1 MTDDAMG
8 ACVEMC
14 SDDGDCHD
22 EDKCCSNGCGHACQR
37 AVFDTGTNRKGFY
50 FSFCMTSYLW
60 QSSLSSWDKTFQM

>member
-1 MTDDAMG
+1 MPDDAMG

-37 AVFDTGTNRKGFY
+37 AVFEGKY
-50 FSFCMTSYLW
+50 C
-60 QSSLSSWDKTFQM
+60 